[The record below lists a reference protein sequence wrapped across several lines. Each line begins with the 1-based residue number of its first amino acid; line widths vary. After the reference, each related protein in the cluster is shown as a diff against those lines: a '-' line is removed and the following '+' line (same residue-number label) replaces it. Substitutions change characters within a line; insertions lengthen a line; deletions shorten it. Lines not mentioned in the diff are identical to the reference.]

1 MEERNRR
8 RKRRRLLK
16 GILGPRLSQQRQPR
30 TKLQILGRQAFL
42 GSVLWTLGVAL
53 LGSVFGHSPLSIIAG
68 VFAVGGWFALL
79 WLNVRY
85 FYYFVYRNDTEDLK
99 RQ

>member
-1 MEERNRR
+1 MSERDTR
-8 RKRRRLLK
+8 RKRRRLIK
-16 GILGPRLSQQRQPR
+16 GLLGPRFYHPRQPL
-30 TKLQILGRQAFL
+30 TKLQILGRQAL
-42 GSVLWTLGVAL
+42 VGGILWTAGVAL
-53 LGSVFGHSPLSIIAG
+53 LGSIFGHSPLSIVAG

-85 FYYFVYRNDTEDLK
+85 FYYFVYRNDDADLK

>member
-1 MEERNRR
+1 MSERDTR
-8 RKRRRLLK
+8 RKRRRLIK
-16 GILGPRLSQQRQPR
+16 GILGPRFYQRRQPR
-30 TKLQILGRQAFL
+30 TNLQILGRQALL
-42 GSVLWTLGVAL
+42 GTASWTLGVAL
-53 LGSVFGHSPLSIIAG
+53 LGSIFGHSPLSIVAG

-85 FYYFVYRNDTEDLK
+85 FYYFVYRRDGEDLK

>member
-1 MEERNRR
+1 M
-8 RKRRRLLK
+8 K
-16 GILGPRLSQQRQPR
+16 GLLGPRFYQPRQPP
-30 TKLQILGRQAFL
+30 TKLQILGRQAL
-42 GSVLWTLGVAL
+42 VGGVLWTLGVAL
-53 LGSVFGHSPLSIIAG
+53 LSTLFEHSPLSIIAG

-85 FYYFVYRNDTEDLK
+85 FYYFVYRNDDPDLK

>member
-1 MEERNRR
+1 MSERDTR

-16 GILGPRLSQQRQPR
+16 GILGPRFYQQRQPR
-30 TKLQILGRQAFL
+30 TKLQILGRQALL
-42 GSVLWTLGVAL
+42 GAALWTLGVAL
-53 LGSVFGHSPLSIIAG
+53 LGAVFGHSPLSIIAG

>member
-1 MEERNRR
+1 M
-8 RKRRRLLK
+8 K
-16 GILGPRLSQQRQPR
+16 GLLGPRFYQPR
-30 TKLQILGRQAFL
+30 PAPTKLQILRRQAFV
-42 GSVLWTLGVAL
+42 GAILWMAGVML
-53 LGSVFGHSPLSIIAG
+53 LGFIFDHSSLSIIVG

-85 FYYFVYRNDTEDLK
+85 FYYFVYRKDDADLK

>member
-1 MEERNRR
+1 M
-8 RKRRRLLK
+8 K
-16 GILGPRLSQQRQPR
+16 GLVGPRFYQRQPP
-30 TKLQILGRQAFL
+30 TKLQILGRQALL
-42 GSVLWTLGVAL
+42 GGLLWTLGVAL
-53 LGSVFGHSPLSIIAG
+53 LGSVFGRSPLSIVAG

-85 FYYFVYRNDTEDLK
+85 FYYFVYRNDDRDLK

>member
-1 MEERNRR
+1 MSERDRR
-8 RKRRRLLK
+8 RKRRRFIK
-16 GILGPRLSQQRQPR
+16 GLVGPRFYQRRSPTR
-30 TKLQILGRQAFL
+30 LQILGRQAL
-42 GSVLWTLGVAL
+42 VGGILWTLGVTL
-53 LGSVFGHSPLSIIAG
+53 LGSIFEHSPLSIIAG

-85 FYYFVYRNDTEDLK
+85 FYYFVYRNDDADLK

>member
-1 MEERNRR
+1 MSERDRR

-16 GILGPRLSQQRQPR
+16 GLLGANFYQSRKPP
-30 TKLQILGRQAFL
+30 TKLQILGRQAL
-42 GSVLWTLGVAL
+42 IAVALWTVGVAL
-53 LGSVFGHSPLSIIAG
+53 LGSLFGHTPLSIIAG

-85 FYYFVYRNDTEDLK
+85 FYYFVYRNDDGDLK

>member
-1 MEERNRR
+1 MSERDRR
-8 RKRRRLLK
+8 RKRRRLIK
-16 GILGPRLSQQRQPR
+16 GILGPRFSQPRQPP
-30 TKLQILGRQAFL
+30 TKLQILGRQALL
-42 GSVLWTLGVAL
+42 GGVLWTMGVAL
-53 LGSVFGHSPLSIIAG
+53 LGSIFGHSPLSIIAG

-85 FYYFVYRNDTEDLK
+85 FYYFVYRNDDRDLK